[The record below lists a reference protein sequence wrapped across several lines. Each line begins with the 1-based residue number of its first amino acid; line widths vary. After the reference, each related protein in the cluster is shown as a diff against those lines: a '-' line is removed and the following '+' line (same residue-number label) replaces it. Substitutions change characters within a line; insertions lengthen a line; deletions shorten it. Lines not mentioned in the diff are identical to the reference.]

1 MASNNS
7 KNDLKIICK
16 KKILEPNVVKNVYS
30 TKKRFVDRYLC
41 WFIHREPY
49 IPHETM
55 VERISGS
62 TFSSSNMH
70 EVIDENSNPYRNI
83 IIDVMGMNQSYVGQC
98 LIVDEESN
106 VDTATMGAQ
115 ITINYQSLHKCSAS
129 SQIIGLVRSVTKLL
143 NR

>member
-1 MASNNS
+1 
-7 KNDLKIICK
+7 
-16 KKILEPNVVKNVYS
+16 
-30 TKKRFVDRYLC
+30 VDRYLC

>member
-1 MASNNS
+1 
-7 KNDLKIICK
+7 
-16 KKILEPNVVKNVYS
+16 
-30 TKKRFVDRYLC
+30 LC

-70 EVIDENSNPYRNI
+70 EVIDENSNLYRNI